1 MLMFYIKNKAG
12 LNILRE
18 KMCNILVIED
28 NPVNMELTV
37 DLLESYGY
45 NVTPA
50 EDGFIALDKVKEDKF
65 DLILL
70 DIQLP
75 KMDGLEVLS
84 RLKEDEATK
93 DIPVIALTA
102 HSMRGDDERF
112 IAAGCIDYISKP
124 IDIHSFKEKIQ
135 YHLEA
140 SN

>member
-1 MLMFYIKNKAG
+1 
-12 LNILRE
+12 
-18 KMCNILVIED
+18 MCNILVIED

-45 NVTPA
+45 QVTPA
-50 EDGFIALDKVKEDKF
+50 EDGFVALEKVKEKEF

-84 RLKEDEATK
+84 HLKEDASTK

-124 IDIHSFKEKIQ
+124 IDIHGFKEKVQ

-140 SN
+140 SK

>member
-1 MLMFYIKNKAG
+1 MVQ
-12 LNILRE
+12 
-18 KMCNILVIED
+18 ILVVED

-45 NVTPA
+45 AVVQA
-50 EDGFIALDKVKEDKF
+50 EDGFVALQKLKEEEI

-75 KMDGLEVLS
+75 KIDGLELLS
-84 RLKEDEATK
+84 MIK
-93 DIPVIALTA
+93 DDDLTREIPVIALTA

-124 IDIHSFKEKIQ
+124 IDIKAFKEKLQ
-135 YHLEA
+135 FYLD
-140 SN
+140 N

>member
-1 MLMFYIKNKAG
+1 MY
-12 LNILRE
+12 
-18 KMCNILVIED
+18 NILVIED

-45 NVTPA
+45 QVTPA
-50 EDGFIALDKVKEDKF
+50 EDGFVALEKIKEKRF

-84 RLKEDEATK
+84 RLKEHESTQN
-93 DIPVIALTA
+93 IPVIALTA

-124 IDIHSFKEKIQ
+124 IDIHHFKEKVQ

-140 SN
+140 SK

>member
-1 MLMFYIKNKAG
+1 
-12 LNILRE
+12 
-18 KMCNILVIED
+18 MCNILVIED

-45 NVTPA
+45 DVTPA
-50 EDGFIALDKVKEDKF
+50 EDGFIALDKVKEKEF

-84 RLKEDEATK
+84 RLKEDQTTK

-135 YHLEA
+135 YHLES

>member
-1 MLMFYIKNKAG
+1 MSH
-12 LNILRE
+12 
-18 KMCNILVIED
+18 ILVIED

-37 DLLESYGY
+37 DLLESYEY
-45 NVTPA
+45 QVTPA
-50 EDGFIALDKVKEDKF
+50 EDGFIALEKVKENHF

-84 RLKEDEATK
+84 RLKDNESTK

-124 IDIHSFKEKIQ
+124 IDIHAFKEKIK

-140 SN
+140 SNS

>member
-1 MLMFYIKNKAG
+1 MAG
-12 LNILRE
+12 LLHMGKVNLSIE
-18 KMCNILVIED
+18 GKMHNILVIED

-45 NVTPA
+45 TVTPA
-50 EDGFIALDKVKEDKF
+50 EDGFVALEKIKGSSF

-84 RLKEDEATK
+84 RLKENESTK
-93 DIPVIALTA
+93 AVPVIALTA

-124 IDIHSFKEKIQ
+124 IDIHSFKEKIK
-135 YHLEA
+135 YHLE
-140 SN
+140 SPV

>member
-1 MLMFYIKNKAG
+1 
-12 LNILRE
+12 LRE

-28 NPVNMELTV
+28 NPINMELTV

-45 NVTPA
+45 DVTPA
-50 EDGFIALDKVKEDKF
+50 EDGFIALDKVKEKEF

-84 RLKEDEATK
+84 RLKEDQTTK